1 VDCIIVRWHVST
13 FRNELATL
21 SNDALGFFTVYFVLG
36 GAWHDDVDVTFEN
49 SPWAFSF
56 KVLSSL

>member
-1 VDCIIVRWHVST
+1 
-13 FRNELATL
+13 L